1 MEEFI
6 EQIGEMILESVPA
19 LAVLTF
25 MISVYMAA
33 TAILR
38 MVYEMEE
45 IVKELGGSIQ
55 AGAVIR
61 HSTCHGIWCIC
72 RIF

>member
-6 EQIGEMILESVPA
+6 EQIGEIKKKPPRLILESVPA

-33 TAILR
+33 TA
-38 MVYEMEE
+38 
-45 IVKELGGSIQ
+45 
-55 AGAVIR
+55 
-61 HSTCHGIWCIC
+61 
-72 RIF
+72 F

>member
-25 MISVYMAA
+25 MISD
-33 TAILR
+33 
-38 MVYEMEE
+38 
-45 IVKELGGSIQ
+45 
-55 AGAVIR
+55 
-61 HSTCHGIWCIC
+61 IWLQQH
-72 RIF
+72 FKDGV

>member
-6 EQIGEMILESVPA
+6 EQIGEMILESVTA

-33 TAILR
+33 TA
-38 MVYEMEE
+38 
-45 IVKELGGSIQ
+45 
-55 AGAVIR
+55 
-61 HSTCHGIWCIC
+61 
-72 RIF
+72 F

>member
-33 TAILR
+33 TAF
-38 MVYEMEE
+38 Y
-45 IVKELGGSIQ
+45 G
-55 AGAVIR
+55 
-61 HSTCHGIWCIC
+61 WCMKWK
-72 RIF
+72 RL